1 MQAASWFR
9 LNRPGI
15 SQLTGEREPPSLQRS
30 SDYGTH
36 SDRITLEAWAK
47 FDAAMEDW
55 KAFVRGGGLH
65 ESY

>member
-1 MQAASWFR
+1 
-9 LNRPGI
+9 L
-15 SQLTGEREPPSLQRS
+15 
-30 SDYGTH
+30 DHGTY
-36 SDRITLEAWAK
+36 DRITLEAWAK